1 MLIKEVERINKPAVN
16 LLDQDSSVDV
26 IDEIVELPLR
36 KACKIF
42 RDKGIETVMSS
53 ANQNNLL
60 KPGEKRI
67 EKEDI
72 EKRSS
77 LFETHTFLEA
87 GCGYAWIMINFRTL
101 SNENKDLLLSLESKG
116 ESYGRAIWFVHP
128 FPMDD
133 NIEYSLRTGKYGYDE
148 LKEILSEDEIP
159 KGIKVDPYSVEFEK
173 RHIVLM
179 YPWIDSPEAVF
190 LRMPLH
196 DQSTVEEVEAY
207 FASFAK
213 RFFSQIKEK
222 SLEDSKPTF

>member
-53 ANQNNLL
+53 ANQNNVL

-72 EKRSS
+72 EKRFS

-101 SNENKDLLLSLESKG
+101 SNENKNLLLSLESKG
-116 ESYGRAIWFVHP
+116 KSCGRTIWFVHP
-128 FPMDD
+128 FSMDD
-133 NIEYSLRTGKYGYDE
+133 NIEHSLRTGKYGYDD
-148 LKEILSEDEIP
+148 LRDILSEDEIP
-159 KGIKVDPYSVEFEK
+159 KGIEVDPYSIEFEK
-173 RHIVLM
+173 RHVVLM
-179 YPWIDSPEAVF
+179 YPWIDSSEAVF

-196 DQSTVEEVEAY
+196 DQTTVEEVEEY
-207 FASFAK
+207 FVNFAK
-213 RFFSQIKEK
+213 QFFSQTKRKKHEGNK
-222 SLEDSKPTF
+222 ALF